1 MTDPKLATNGYIP
14 KVEELLHK
22 GYQPVLITVD
32 RPNPHGGY
40 QPTGAGDN
48 PTNPSP
54 PKER

>member
-22 GYQPVLITVD
+22 GYQPVLNTVD